1 MVPKSV
7 VIFNDVAQAIK
18 LNLLCR
24 TDIVIVKKY
33 QLSHTNQYQ
42 LYSNHSEAN
51 KIIFS

>member
-1 MVPKSV
+1 MVQKSV

-33 QLSHTNQYQ
+33 QLSHTNQ